1 MRLNVK
7 AAERFLAKP
16 KKSTQTEEDMLLW
29 SVVKEKYDLGL
40 ELRRPFEREW
50 MINLAFLAGRQ
61 YVFFNSQAHMLQ
73 QIARIKG
80 RPRRVDNILLPKWRR
95 LVADLIRDDPQMTVV
110 PNTNEDEDIK
120 SAKVGS
126 KVLQY
131 FWRSSRMKRKRR
143 ELAGWIYVTG
153 NGFLDDRWN
162 SKLGPTS
169 VDPKSG
175 KLVYLGDVDAGVWS
189 PFEIILPVV
198 FLGDTDLH
206 RMPWIIKAKWRTLD
220 YIRGN
225 YKRGIEVTAES
236 GATATFGAD
245 LISGRVG
252 TANTKIQGAVMME
265 FYHQP
270 CLDYPNG
277 LAITAANGIVL
288 QSAEYP
294 FNSYNLEHFKD
305 IDIPGVFWGR
315 ATFTEA
321 VPLQVRWNKTNNSVD
336 EFNQVVG
343 KGKLLTPKGSQL
355 EVLPDDTHGET
366 IQYKPV
372 MGHVPK
378 WMDLTELPRSIELS
392 LNTAKASLEDLY
404 SAHEVSRGTNKSDIR
419 SGDMVALLLEQ
430 DAFGKLPSHAV
441 FEEGLEA
448 WGTRILKRFQD
459 GYNTARMIKIVGR
472 ENEYEV
478 FSFKGSD
485 LRGNTDVSVKR
496 QSSLP
501 ESRVLRNQVTM
512 DRFAK
517 GLYGDPVDPE
527 VRRHVMNMLDDAV
540 VDDLYGDTKLDE
552 MYARY
557 ENNTLISG
565 QVTDL
570 KVNQYDN
577 HSIHMQE
584 HNHFRKTLDYQ
595 KVKLQN
601 PKAFMELELIF
612 ETHAMQH
619 QLFLKQLEEQM
630 IQRQAMLENAKK
642 GPETNAKSKTGRSS
656 NS

>member
-1 MRLNVK
+1 MRLNTKSADRFK
-7 AAERFLAKP
+7 ANP
-16 KKSTQTEEDMLLW
+16 KRSKQTEEDMELW
-29 SVVKEKYDLGL
+29 AEVKTNYDLGL

-73 QIARIKG
+73 QISRIKG
-80 RPRRVDNILLPKWRR
+80 RTRRVDNILLPKWRR
-95 LVADLIRDDPQMTVV
+95 QVADLIRDDPQMTVV

-120 SAKVGS
+120 AAKVGM
-126 KVLQY
+126 KVLSY
-131 FWRSSRMKRKRR
+131 FWRTSRMKRKRR
-143 ELAGWIYVTG
+143 ELAGWIYATG

-162 SKLGPTS
+162 PKLGPTQI
-169 VDPKSG
+169 DPQSG

-220 YIRGN
+220 YIRGT
-225 YKRGIEVTAES
+225 YKRGNEVTAES
-236 GATATFGAD
+236 GASSMFGAD

-252 TANTKIQGAVMME
+252 TVNTKIEGAVMME
-265 FYHQP
+265 YYRQP
-270 CLDYPNG
+270 CIDFPNG
-277 LAITAANGIVL
+277 AFITAANGIVL
-288 QSAEYP
+288 QKTDFPY
-294 FNSYNLEHFKD
+294 NSYNLEHFKD

-336 EFNQVVG
+336 EFNQIAA
-343 KGKLLTPKGSQL
+343 KGKLLAPRGSSL
-355 EVLPDDTHGET
+355 ETVPDDTHGE
-366 IQYKPV
+366 IIYFKPV
-372 MGHVPK
+372 MGHAPSWLQLK
-378 WMDLTELPRSIELS
+378 GLPPSMELA
-392 LNTAKASLEDLY
+392 LNMTKVSLEDLY
-404 SAHEVSRGTNKSDIR
+404 SSHEVSRGTNKSDIR
-419 SGDMVALLLEQ
+419 SGDMVSLLLEQ

-459 GYNTARMIKIVGR
+459 GYDGPRMIKVAGR
-472 ENEYEV
+472 ENEFEI
-478 FSFKGSD
+478 FAFKGSD
-485 LRGNTDVSVKR
+485 LRNNTDVSVKR
-496 QSSLP
+496 QSSMP
-501 ESRVLRNQVTM
+501 DSRVLRNQLTM
-512 DRFAK
+512 DRFTK
-517 GLYGDPVDPE
+517 GLYGDPADPE

-540 VDDLYGDTKLDE
+540 VDDMYGDTKLDE
-552 MYARY
+552 MYSRY
-557 ENNTLISG
+557 ENNTLMSG
-565 QVTDL
+565 QITDL

-577 HSIHMQE
+577 HAIHMQE

-595 KVKLQN
+595 KVKMQN

-619 QLFLKQLEEQM
+619 QAFLKQIEEQM
-630 IQRQAMLENAKK
+630 IQRQAALENAKK
-642 GPETNAKSKTGRSS
+642 GPENES